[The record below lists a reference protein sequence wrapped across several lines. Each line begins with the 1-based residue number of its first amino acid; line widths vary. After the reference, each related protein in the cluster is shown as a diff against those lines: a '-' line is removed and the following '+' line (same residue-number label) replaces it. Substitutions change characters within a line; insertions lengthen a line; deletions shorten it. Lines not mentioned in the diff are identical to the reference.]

1 VSGVT
6 KRIYFRGAAMR
17 PALTDSFGRT
27 VSSLR
32 VSVTDRCN
40 FRCRYCMPEEGMAWM
55 AHAEILTFEE
65 ISRVVKILSEFG
77 VSRVRLTGG
86 EPLMRKELHTLVA
99 QLADIPGVADIAL
112 TTNGYFLAEQADL
125 LVRAGLH
132 RINVSLDSLD
142 AATFEKIARRNYL
155 DRVLAGIGAAVRLGL
170 GPVKL
175 NVVLIRGVNDAEIAS
190 FAEMAR
196 TGKYVV
202 RFIEFMP
209 IGSGDGWSN
218 EHVVTTADVLASL
231 AALGYGVEPIE
242 PDPVDGT
249 EGARPADR
257 YRFADGRG
265 ELGFISSV
273 SAPFCASCDRIR
285 LTSDGKI
292 RTCLFSLVETDLKGP
307 MRAGATDDEIA
318 SKIVTA
324 VAGKEAGHLI
334 NRPGFVRPDRTM
346 SSIGG

>member
-1 VSGVT
+1 MP
-6 KRIYFRGAAMR
+6 RELR
-17 PALTDSFGRT
+17 DSFGRK
-27 VSSLR
+27 VESVR

-55 AHAEILTFEE
+55 EHGEILSYEE
-65 ISRVVKILSEFG
+65 ISRIVRILSDFG

-86 EPLMRKELHTLVA
+86 EPLMRKDLPSLVS
-99 QLADIPGVADIAL
+99 QLTAIRGLGEIAL
-112 TTNGYFLAEQADL
+112 TTNGYFLAAQAGPL
-125 LVRAGLH
+125 ARAGLK
-132 RINVSLDSLD
+132 RINISLDSLD

-155 DRVLAGIGAAVRLGL
+155 DRVLAGIEEALRHGL

-175 NVVLIRGVNDAEIAS
+175 NVVLIRGVNDGEIAA

-196 TGKYVV
+196 TGRYIV

-218 EHVVTTADVLASL
+218 EHVVTTAEVLSTL
-231 AALGYGVEPIE
+231 AGLGYALA
-242 PDPVDGT
+242 PVGED
-249 EGARPADR
+249 GARPADR
-257 YRFADGRG
+257 YRFADGAG

-273 SAPFCASCDRIR
+273 SAPFCESCDRIR
-285 LTSDGKI
+285 LTSDGKV
-292 RTCLFSLVETDLKGP
+292 RTCLFSLGETDLKGP
-307 MRAGATDDEIA
+307 MRAGATDGELA
-318 SKIVTA
+318 SIIEGA
-324 VAGKEAGHLI
+324 VARKEAGHLI